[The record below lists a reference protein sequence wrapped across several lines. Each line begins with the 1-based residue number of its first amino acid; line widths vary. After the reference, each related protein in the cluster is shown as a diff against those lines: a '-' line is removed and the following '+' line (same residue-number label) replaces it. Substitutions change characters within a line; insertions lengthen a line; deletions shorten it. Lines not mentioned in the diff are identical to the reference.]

1 VQFNRTSETL
11 SSSSFCSIL
20 ESQIDK
26 YSRFTKLASQ
36 QAVVTARIARHD
48 FPNEWPNLLDV
59 LIPIVENSFKM
70 ISSAETTHL
79 RINSLYTLHLV
90 MKTLV
95 TKALPAA
102 RRLSQMITPN
112 VFRFMSGLLFNQL
125 GLFLEQTGQQDYEK
139 LNETLTIAR
148 ISLKCLRRLII
159 HGYQHYSTASEAIET
174 VDALYPYLPKL
185 VKYSGTL
192 QGSHGLHLTL
202 QNMMILIGKV
212 YLDLSSE
219 RVVDFVVSP
228 CFLNV
233 IQMYW
238 TLLEAESVETP
249 VLNANFYERI
259 QIQAMKILKNIT
271 KHRDFS
277 IVSTKDQNPR
287 LEQALEILNTKLFT
301 HEFIVHVVTILI
313 TRYMLLSQ
321 EDLEFWEEDPESFVQ
336 QEESDH
342 WEYHLRACAEKLF
355 MVLIS
360 RNRDIVCP
368 LIMEMMNAI
377 PGMMDSKSLLIK
389 ESVYGA
395 VASGSHDLYDFVQFD
410 EWLPMLYQE
419 AQNTAPDFRIVKRR
433 ISNVLGKWISV
444 KCSKEKR
451 SLVYEILLSLLQSK
465 DFVVRLTAVQD
476 LRLVVDD
483 FDFEAD
489 KFQKYVQPSVDLLL
503 KLMGE
508 VDEYDSK
515 LKIIQCLI
523 VIVERMEGS
532 FVASVVPLVQILPE
546 LWTRSEGQNMFRTSI
561 VGIIATLVKTL
572 RSESYQLYPIVFP
585 ILSESLDIGKVFFVD
600 VAGPCIPVRGGHG
613 IVDLYFAERCAIDSR
628 AVELCSFCS
637 WNVGIGNRHR

>member
-1 VQFNRTSETL
+1 
-11 SSSSFCSIL
+11 
-20 ESQIDK
+20 
-26 YSRFTKLASQ
+26 LASQ

-59 LIPIVENSFKM
+59 LLPIVENSFKM
-70 ISSAETTHL
+70 ISSPETTHL

-90 MKTLV
+90 MKSLV

-125 GLFLEQTGQQDYEK
+125 GLFLEQVGHRNYDN
-139 LNETLTIAR
+139 LNEILTIAR
-148 ISLKCLRRLII
+148 ISLKCIRRLII
-159 HGYQHYSTASEAIET
+159 HGYQHYATASEAVEL

-185 VKYSGTL
+185 VKYAAGL
-192 QGSHGLHLTL
+192 EGSHALHLTL
-202 QNMMILIGKV
+202 QNMIILIGKV

-219 RVVDFVVSP
+219 RVIDFVISP

-233 IQMYW
+233 VQMYW

-249 VLNANFYERI
+249 VLRAAFYEKI
-259 QIQAMKILKNIT
+259 QIQSMTILKNVT

-277 IVSTKDQNPR
+277 IVSTKDQNPQ
-287 LEQALEILNTKLFT
+287 LDQALALLNTKLFT
-301 HEFIVHVVTILI
+301 REFIVHVITILI
-313 TRYMLLSQ
+313 TRYMILSQ

-368 LIMEMMNAI
+368 LIMEMMNGL
-377 PGMMDSKSLLIK
+377 PTTTDSKSLLIK

-395 VASGSHDLYDFVQFD
+395 IASGSHDLYDFVQFD
-410 EWLPMLYQE
+410 NWLPILFQE
-419 AQNTAPDFRIVKRR
+419 VQNTENDFRIVKRR

-444 KCSKEKR
+444 KCSKDKR
-451 SLVYEILLSLLQSK
+451 PIVYEILLFLLQSK
-465 DFVVRLTAVQD
+465 DFVVRLTAVHD

-489 KFQKYVQPSVDLLL
+489 KFQKYVQPAVDLLL

-523 VIVERMEGS
+523 VIVERMEGA

-572 RSESYQLYPIVFP
+572 RAESYQLYPIVFP
-585 ILSESLDIGKVFFVD
+585 ILSESLDTAKVYLV
-600 VAGPCIPVRGGHG
+600 
-613 IVDLYFAERCAIDSR
+613 
-628 AVELCSFCS
+628 
-637 WNVGIGNRHR
+637 